1 VILAFVLVVLTVV
14 AWIGFTRLVRD
25 RRVFDFGFL
34 TVTFSANCAAFVG
47 SMKRMQAAAITTS
60 NAMARFNQAER
71 RALEDLEYEE

>member
-34 TVTFSANCAAFVG
+34 TVTFSGSGAAFIG
-47 SMKRMQAAAITTS
+47 SLKGLRAAAITTS